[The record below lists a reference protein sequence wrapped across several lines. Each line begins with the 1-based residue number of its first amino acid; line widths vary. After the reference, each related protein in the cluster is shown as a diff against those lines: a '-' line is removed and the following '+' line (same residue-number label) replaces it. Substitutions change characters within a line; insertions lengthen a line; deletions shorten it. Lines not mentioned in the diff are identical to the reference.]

1 MAFTNAI
8 TGVRTSS
15 VQTVPFNFT
24 MSDLPTVGNT
34 SDESFYLPITAK
46 DTVATPFTLLGQT
59 VVSSTATFTPS
70 ITDFAK
76 LRIGDVV
83 SAVTGGTVT
92 IPVSSTLSRTA
103 HVYHSQNFVVFTG
116 SNSLPKR
123 GDSISGVG
131 ISASA
136 VVTRVDITTRIVYL
150 SLPNT
155 ESSLFASPISVTVTP
170 LVRILTLNSTTGV
183 VTLSS
188 NFAGTGTDVATS
200 VAFTPGL
207 FDAIVY
213 DIQGTHTRDGNT
225 LTASFKVYKQTG
237 LLAYDALGT
246 GSDAT
251 NVASVTSVQ
260 LGSFTL
266 NTDDYF
272 ANARVARTAS

>member
-1 MAFTNAI
+1 MAFTNEI

-24 MSDLPTVGNT
+24 MADLPTVGNI
-34 SDESFYLPITAK
+34 SNESFYLPITAK
-46 DTVATPFTLLGQT
+46 DTLATPFTLVGLT
-59 VVSSTATFTPS
+59 VVSNTATFTPS
-70 ITDFAK
+70 IIDFAK
-76 LRIGDVV
+76 LRVGDVI

-92 IPVSSTLSRTA
+92 IPISSTLSRTA
-103 HVYHSQNFVVFTG
+103 HVYHSQNFVLFTG

-123 GDSISGVG
+123 GDSISGTG
-131 ISASA
+131 IAISAT
-136 VVTRVDITTRIVYL
+136 VVRVDITTRIVYL

-155 ESSLFASPISVTVTP
+155 ESSLFASPVSVTVTP
-170 LVRILTLNSTTGV
+170 LVRILSLVSATGI

-200 VAFTPGL
+200 IAFTPGL
-207 FDAIVY
+207 FDAIMY
-213 DIQGTHTRDGNT
+213 DIEGTHTRDGNT
-225 LTASFKVYKQTG
+225 MTASFKIYKQTG
-237 LLAYDALGT
+237 LLAYDGLGT

-251 NVASVTSVQ
+251 TIASVSSVQ

-272 ANARVARTAS
+272 VNARVARTAS